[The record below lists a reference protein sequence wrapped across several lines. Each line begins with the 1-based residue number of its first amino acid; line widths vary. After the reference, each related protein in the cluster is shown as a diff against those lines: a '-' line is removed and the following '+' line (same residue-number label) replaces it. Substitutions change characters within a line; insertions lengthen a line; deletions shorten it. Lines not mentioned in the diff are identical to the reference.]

1 MSEVKSTHKQPLKES
16 ENAPAVKK
24 ERKPR
29 EKYIPI
35 AERFK
40 TVGDIVRNERCQEY
54 IDNRLKSITAN
65 RAKNAPGKGMRW
77 KRGEY
82 ENLVEMGLWE
92 AKAIS
97 QEFLLID
104 ECKSKLASVLRRY
117 IESLVIEGLNHTL
130 EHYRAIEKE
139 RETKKAKRNEKTTIP
154 TADSI

>member
-1 MSEVKSTHKQPLKES
+1 MDKVKTTHKQPSTEGK
-16 ENAPAVKK
+16 NAPAEKK
-24 ERKPR
+24 SRKPR

-40 TVGDIVRNERCQEY
+40 TVDDVVWDARCQAY
-54 IDNRLKSITAN
+54 LDNRLKSITAN
-65 RAKNAPGKGMRW
+65 RAKNAPGSGIRW

-97 QEFLLID
+97 QEFLLLD
-104 ECKSKLASVLRRY
+104 ERKSKLTSVLRRY

-130 EHYRAIEKE
+130 EHYRAIETE
-139 RETKKAKRNEKTTIP
+139 RETKKAKRNEKVQQTEN
-154 TADSI
+154 

>member
-1 MSEVKSTHKQPLKES
+1 MKEVKTTHKQPSTES
-16 ENAPAVKK
+16 KNAPAEKK
-24 ERKPR
+24 TRKPR

-40 TVGDIVRNERCQEY
+40 AIGDVVWNERCQVY
-54 IDNRLKSITAN
+54 LDIRLKSITAKRN
-65 RAKNAPGKGMRW
+65 VSPGEGLRY

-82 ENLVEMGLWE
+82 ENLVEMGLWD

-104 ECKSKLASVLRRY
+104 ERKSNLSSVLRRY

-130 EHYRAIEKE
+130 EHYRGIETE
-139 RETKKAKRNEKTTIP
+139 RETKKAKRNEKVEQTEN
-154 TADSI
+154 